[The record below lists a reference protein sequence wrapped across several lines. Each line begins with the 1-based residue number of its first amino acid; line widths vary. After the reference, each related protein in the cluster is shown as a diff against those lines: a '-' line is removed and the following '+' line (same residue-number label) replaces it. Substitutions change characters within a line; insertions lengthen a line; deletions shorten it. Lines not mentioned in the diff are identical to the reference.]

1 MTFQFFGRDVSYF
14 VVEISV
20 QILFLKICF
29 RFPWKTLSFN
39 KSLVEV
45 SSEICLVGISLQRM
59 VEISLQT
66 FLREIILFM
75 FLLGARR
82 VPDHRGAKPNRGQC
96 SVELGFLEGMT
107 GTQGCP
113 NVYACHETAK

>member
-1 MTFQFFGRDVSYF
+1 MFLVMTFQFFGRDVSYF

-66 FLREIILFM
+66 FL
-75 FLLGARR
+75 
-82 VPDHRGAKPNRGQC
+82 P
-96 SVELGFLEGMT
+96 SV
-107 GTQGCP
+107 
-113 NVYACHETAK
+113 A